1 MTRKNARA
9 FAGDGQVVSFLGSGA
24 GNERLLGLAGK
35 VVCVLSV
42 AWMAWVV
49 AGMAWLASGHDAAP
63 LTASTNAGAGH
74 DGPPAPPPVDPMRL
88 AALGL
93 FGQGPVATTGAAVS
107 DAPDTS
113 LQLRLTG
120 VFVSVDPQRSSAI
133 VAEQN
138 APAGKLYRVNESLPS
153 GATLESVYEDRILIR
168 RGTGNPEVLR
178 FEKTGLLNGPPP
190 ASALSPRLSGP
201 AVSLSPSGPG
211 IRGLLNDAADAMA
224 RSPGSFLRE
233 MGLRISDRG
242 YEVGND
248 MPEEIRQAV
257 GLQPGDKLMTVN
269 GQSLGNPRQD
279 RQVLESLKSGGTARV
294 EVLRGGQ
301 IVTVERKF

>member
-35 VVCVLSV
+35 AVCVLAV

-49 AGMAWLASGHDAAP
+49 AGVAWLASGHDAAP
-63 LTASTNAGAGH
+63 LPASAEAGAVEQH
-74 DGPPAPPPVDPMRL
+74 PAPQVVDPTRL

-93 FGQGPVATTGAAVS
+93 FGQGPVSTTGAAVS

-120 VFVSVDPQRSSAI
+120 VFVSVDPKRSSAI

-178 FEKTGLLNGPPP
+178 FEKTGLLSGPPP

-257 GLQPGDKLMTVN
+257 GLQPGDKLMSIN

-279 RQVLESLKSGGTARV
+279 REVLESLKNGGTARV
-294 EVLRGGQ
+294 EVQRGGQ